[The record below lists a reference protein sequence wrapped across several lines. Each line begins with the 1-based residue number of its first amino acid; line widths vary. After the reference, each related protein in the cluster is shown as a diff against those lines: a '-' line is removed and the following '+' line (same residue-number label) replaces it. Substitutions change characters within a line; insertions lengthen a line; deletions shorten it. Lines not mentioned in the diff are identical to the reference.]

1 MKLVSHGPF
10 EHHDAP
16 DAQDERL
23 LEDLRRAAGR
33 YDPPPASLMEAARAS
48 LTWRSIDA
56 ELAALAF
63 DSAVD
68 QPAGAV
74 RSAGGPRQLA
84 FDAPGLSIEVEVS
97 PDGTRRRM
105 IGQLTPPQPSRIEVR
120 HAGGITSVD
129 TDALGRFRV
138 DAISAGPVSLRCHPT
153 ASPPAPRFVTEWI
166 PL

>member
-1 MKLVSHGPF
+1 VKLVRHEPS
-10 EHHDAP
+10 EQHDAL
-16 DAQDERL
+16 DLQDERL
-23 LEDLRRAAGR
+23 LEELRRAAGR
-33 YDPPPASLMEAARAS
+33 HDPPPASVTEAAQAS

-68 QPAGAV
+68 QPESTV
-74 RSAGGPRQLA
+74 RSGGGPRQLA

-105 IGQLTPPQPSRIEVR
+105 LGQLTPPGPARIEVR
-120 HAGGITSVD
+120 HPGGVTTVD
-129 TDALGRFRV
+129 TDAFGRFRA
-138 DAISAGPVSLRCHPT
+138 DAISAGPVSLRCSPT
-153 ASPPAPRFVTEWI
+153 TPPSAPRFVTEWV

>member
-1 MKLVSHGPF
+1 MSHEPF
-10 EHHDAP
+10 EQNDAP
-16 DAQDERL
+16 DPQDARL
-23 LEDLRRAAGR
+23 LEELRRAAGR
-33 YDPPPASLMEAARAS
+33 YDPPPASVMEAARAS

-68 QPAGAV
+68 QPVSAV

-97 PDGTRRRM
+97 LAGTSRQLT
-105 IGQLTPPQPSRIEVR
+105 GQLTPPQPARIDIR
-120 HAGGITSVD
+120 HAGGITTVD
-129 TDALGRFRV
+129 TDALGRFRAA
-138 DAISAGPVSLRCHPT
+138 AINGGPVSLRCHPT
-153 ASPPAPRFVTEWI
+153 APLSAPRFVTEWV